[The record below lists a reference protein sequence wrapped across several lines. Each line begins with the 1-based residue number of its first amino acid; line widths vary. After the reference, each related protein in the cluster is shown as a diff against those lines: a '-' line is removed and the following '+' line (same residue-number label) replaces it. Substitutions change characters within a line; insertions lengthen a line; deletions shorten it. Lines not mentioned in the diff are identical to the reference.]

1 MPCWG
6 SVLQPGRGL
15 LSAALA
21 WFTLT
26 MHWLGT
32 PPYYL
37 FIYLSIDLFIFLFIY
52 LFVHL
57 PLSVVLFGCFRELL
71 LSQSIGR
78 VGLGLG
84 SLLCFHRR

>member
-1 MPCWG
+1 MPQQG
-6 SVLQPGRGL
+6 SVLQPGGGL

-37 FIYLSIDLFIFLFIY
+37 LIDLFID
-52 LFVHL
+52 
-57 PLSVVLFGCFRELL
+57 
-71 LSQSIGR
+71 
-78 VGLGLG
+78 
-84 SLLCFHRR
+84 